1 MDISLAES
9 QLRLIFAGMLEN
21 TSIISTSDV
30 FDLMNIKVQRVPS
43 VPSKTGPLF
52 ATYLVSVFFSQID
65 RVPRTSN

>member
-52 ATYLVSVFFSQID
+52 ATYLVSVFFFTD
-65 RVPRTSN
+65 